1 MRNVNEECKKLNRTP
16 YDERV
21 KQHGS
26 FWVCGGGDLVREA
39 IMILYLAPKNDK
51 EKVIFGSSHTPP
63 NWHLIFDVSLKI
75 IHLSMSMFVLL
86 TIWVFIPCLPPPPY
100 SLDFSHNWLGSW
112 DPLHFFFTSNL
123 SVFFFNL
130 NTVVEK

>member
-86 TIWVFIPCLPPPPY
+86 TIWVFIPCLPPPPLL
-100 SLDFSHNWLGSW
+100 SWLLSQLVGLLRSPPFFLHNQSIR
-112 DPLHFFFTSNL
+112 FFFQS
-123 SVFFFNL
+123 
-130 NTVVEK
+130 